1 MTVPKTGFLLRDSV
15 TRSTEISHWY
25 ARKQTFIDS
34 MSESKTFT
42 HDSGKWFPSNGNIQ
56 GHDIRPS
63 TFYTNAMQFQNR
75 LISALL

>member
-63 TFYTNAMQFQNR
+63 TFYANVLQFQN
-75 LISALL
+75 